1 MKIVSCYKLVP
12 DEGAIA
18 FNKNGV
24 DASAAEWQ
32 IGQYDLC
39 AVEVGAQIA
48 EKDAENKFYALTVG
62 GDIVENS
69 KLKKSILSRGPQEM
83 VAVKDAAF
91 ETADSYAMAEALAA
105 EVKALGDVD
114 LVLFGEGSGD
124 MYAQQT
130 GILTGAILGWNT
142 VNAVSKLEVVDGAVV
157 VERKLE
163 DCVEVVKVA
172 LPAAVSV
179 TSDICL
185 PRLASMK
192 EILKAGKK
200 PSTIKSLADAGVSG
214 ESKVETVSVA
224 AVKKTA
230 RDCEV
235 VAGDDAGIEQ
245 LVLKLR
251 KFM

>member
-12 DEGAIA
+12 DEGGIA

-105 EVKALGDVD
+105 EVKAP
-114 LVLFGEGSGD
+114 
-124 MYAQQT
+124 
-130 GILTGAILGWNT
+130 AICT
-142 VNAVSKLEVVDGAVV
+142 HSRPVFS
-157 VERKLE
+157 
-163 DCVEVVKVA
+163 
-172 LPAAVSV
+172 PAPS
-179 TSDICL
+179 S
-185 PRLASMK
+185 
-192 EILKAGKK
+192 AGT
-200 PSTIKSLADAGVSG
+200 P
-214 ESKVETVSVA
+214 
-224 AVKKTA
+224 
-230 RDCEV
+230 
-235 VAGDDAGIEQ
+235 
-245 LVLKLR
+245 
-251 KFM
+251 

>member
-12 DEGAIA
+12 DEGGIV
-18 FNKNGV
+18 FNKDGV
-24 DASAAEWQ
+24 DTSAAEWQ
-32 IGQYDLC
+32 ISQYDLC
-39 AVEVGAQIA
+39 AVEVGYQIA

-69 KLKKSILSRGPQEM
+69 KLRKTILSRGPQEM
-83 VAVKDAAF
+83 IAVKDAAF

-105 EVKALGDVD
+105 EIKALGDVD

-142 VNAVSKLEVVDGAVV
+142 VNAVSRLEVVDGAVL
-157 VERKLE
+157 VERNLE

-179 TSDICL
+179 TSDICQ
-185 PRLASMK
+185 PRLVSMK
-192 EILKAGKK
+192 EVVKAGRK
-200 PSTIKSLADAGVSG
+200 PGTVKTLADTDASG
-214 ESKVETVSVA
+214 ESRVETVSVE

>member
-12 DEGAIA
+12 DEGGIA

-142 VNAVSKLEVVDGAVV
+142 VNAVSKLE
-157 VERKLE
+157 

>member
-1 MKIVSCYKLVP
+1 MKKSYKLEEL
-12 DEGAIA
+12 DCAHCAAKMEEAI
-18 FNKNGV
+18 KK
-24 DASAAEWQ
+24 
-32 IGQYDLC
+32 IG
-39 AVEVGAQIA
+39 G
-48 EKDAENKFYALTVG
+48 
-62 GDIVENS
+62 
-69 KLKKSILSRGPQEM
+69 
-83 VAVKDAAF
+83 
-91 ETADSYAMAEALAA
+91 
-105 EVKALGDVD
+105 VD

>member
-12 DEGAIA
+12 DEGGIA

-130 GILTGAILGWNT
+130 GILTGAILGVARAAGET
-142 VNAVSKLEVVDGAVV
+142 AAIMFTAAVYFTPKTPSSIFDPVM
-157 VERKLE
+157 
-163 DCVEVVKVA
+163 A
-172 LPAAVSV
+172 LPYHIYVLCTAG
-179 TSDICL
+179 T
-185 PRLASMK
+185 
-192 EILKAGKK
+192 EI
-200 PSTIKSLADAGVSG
+200 D
-214 ESKVETVSVA
+214 
-224 AVKKTA
+224 KTRPLQYGTA
-230 RDCEV
+230 IV
-235 VAGDDAGIEQ
+235 LIF
-245 LVLKLR
+245 LVLGMNMIAIFVRDRLQK
-251 KFM
+251 KM

>member
-12 DEGAIA
+12 EGNLV
-18 FNKNGV
+18 FGKNGV
-24 DASAAEWQ
+24 DASACEWQ

-39 AVEVGAQIA
+39 AVEVGAQLA
-48 EKDAENKFYALTVG
+48 EKNAESKYYALTVG

-91 ETADSYAMAEALAA
+91 DTADSYAVAEALAA
-105 EVKALGDVD
+105 QIQALGDVD

-124 MYAQQT
+124 VYAQQT
-130 GILTGAILGWNT
+130 GVLTGAILGWNT
-142 VNAVSKLEVVDGAVV
+142 VNAVSKLELVDGALV

-172 LPAAVSV
+172 LPAAVTV

-200 PSTIKSLADAGVSG
+200 PSTIKTLADAGVSG
-214 ESKVETVSVA
+214 ESKVGTVSLE

-230 RDCEV
+230 RNCEI